1 MGAFWSQIRSV
12 LDRLGGL
19 KESRIL
25 LLGLDAAGKTTIL
38 YKFQLNE
45 TICTIPTVG
54 FNVER
59 VEYKNLEMTIWDVGG
74 QTKLRPLWRHY
85 YQNTD
90 ALIFVVDS
98 NDRDRVSEARDEL
111 HKILSDDEM
120 TRCTVLVYANKQ
132 DLPESMSCNEV
143 ADKMDLSLLR
153 GRRWFVQAC
162 SATSGN
168 GLYEGLDWLAGS
180 LPETRRN

>member
-59 VEYKNLEMTIWDVGG
+59 VEFPHGDFGIPISRLSLDN
-74 QTKLRPLWRHY
+74 
-85 YQNTD
+85 
-90 ALIFVVDS
+90 
-98 NDRDRVSEARDEL
+98 
-111 HKILSDDEM
+111 ILSQ
-120 TRCTVLVYANKQ
+120 RYILIYN
-132 DLPESMSCNEV
+132 DLCDTFNRFLKS
-143 ADKMDLSLLR
+143 
-153 GRRWFVQAC
+153 
-162 SATSGN
+162 
-168 GLYEGLDWLAGS
+168 
-180 LPETRRN
+180 